1 MLSREE
7 ILKHKDYIAGAV
19 IVVVAII
26 IIIFLSRY
34 TLYRV
39 AGNSMYDTLY
49 NKDLV
54 LVKRCGMK
62 DISKGDI
69 VVYVGYSDE
78 VIIHRVTASVTDING
93 RKYLITKGDNNDDTD
108 ALAVSSSM
116 IIGKYVAK
124 LDTLQKFVDEA
135 KGYLDYNTLT
145 Y

>member
-7 ILKHKDYIAGAV
+7 IRKHKDYIIGAL
-19 IVVVAII
+19 IIIVAIAI
-26 IIIFLSRY
+26 IVFMSRY
-34 TLYRV
+34 TMYRV

-69 VVYVGYSDE
+69 IVYIGYSDE

-124 LDTLQKFVDEA
+124 LNRLQKFIDEA
-135 KGYLDYNTLT
+135 KRYLECSIIEY
-145 Y
+145 

>member
-1 MLSREE
+1 MEE
-7 ILKHKDYIAGAV
+7 IQKHKNYIVGAA
-19 IVVVAII
+19 IVVVAIL
-26 IIIFLSRY
+26 IIIFISRY

-116 IIGKYVAK
+116 IIGKYIAK
-124 LDTLQKFVDEA
+124 LDTLQRFIDKA
-135 KGYLDYNTLT
+135 KIYLDYNTLA

>member
-1 MLSREE
+1 MEE
-7 ILKHKDYIAGAV
+7 IQKHKNYIVGAA
-19 IVVVAII
+19 IVVVAIL
-26 IIIFLSRY
+26 IIIFISRY

-124 LDTLQKFVDEA
+124 LDTLQRFIDEA
-135 KGYLDYNTLT
+135 KGYLDYSTLA

>member
-7 ILKHKDYIAGAV
+7 LRKHKEYIIGAL
-19 IVVVAII
+19 IIVVAII
-26 IIIFLSRY
+26 AIVFMSRY
-34 TLYRV
+34 TMYRV

-69 VVYVGYSDE
+69 IVYVGYSDE

-93 RKYLITKGDNNDDTD
+93 RKYLITKGDNNEDTD

-116 IIGKYVAK
+116 IIGKYIAK
-124 LDTLQKFVDEA
+124 LDTLQGFIDEA
-135 KGYLDYNTLT
+135 KRYLECSIIEY
-145 Y
+145 

>member
-124 LDTLQKFVDEA
+124 LDTLQKFIDEA
-135 KGYLDYNTLT
+135 KGYLDYNTLA

>member
-7 ILKHKDYIAGAV
+7 IRKHKDYIIGAL
-19 IVVVAII
+19 IIIVAII
-26 IIIFLSRY
+26 IIVFMSRY
-34 TLYRV
+34 TMYRV

-69 VVYVGYSDE
+69 IVYIGYSDE

-93 RKYLITKGDNNDDTD
+93 RKYLITKGDNNEDTD

-124 LDTLQKFVDEA
+124 LDTLQRFIDEA
-135 KGYLDYNTLT
+135 KEYLDYSTFA